1 MYERAPKRNASEAA
15 LIYKRLIYLRLLG
28 AERNELGFFLK
39 QSPLSQVER
48 EEIETRK
55 QILDYFIR
63 ILPTYTSQAHNSS
76 HQLHFYRKWM
86 SDELSGHV
94 VGLCQ
99 RLEEIL
105 RAQFDTFTSDFLVA
119 MQSAIEQYVVVRM
132 TKAYKQAKDVVEI
145 YARLQTIN
153 KVSLE
158 ETDLDSVIAVLKPD
172 ILSDKVSNE
181 ILDRKADL
189 DTFIKELADERLG

>member
-1 MYERAPKRNASEAA
+1 
-15 LIYKRLIYLRLLG
+15 
-28 AERNELGFFLK
+28 
-39 QSPLSQVER
+39 
-48 EEIETRK
+48 
-55 QILDYFIR
+55 
-63 ILPTYTSQAHNSS
+63 
-76 HQLHFYRKWM
+76 
-86 SDELSGHV
+86 
-94 VGLCQ
+94 
-99 RLEEIL
+99 
-105 RAQFDTFTSDFLVA
+105 